1 MTVYK
6 FTVNG
11 QELESK
17 SEKLVALD
25 IIKLAE
31 QKGVP
36 LPDKPENLL
45 LEAVGEGQPFKLDD
59 WVDLEKFTD
68 FILIPVRQHP
78 SLKMSGI
85 ERITEELKALGYNPF
100 MSIIHRQGG
109 WWSLNIQFRREN
121 IKTKLY

>member
-1 MTVYK
+1 MNENVKVYK

-11 QELESK
+11 QDLESK

-25 IIKLAE
+25 IIRLAD

-59 WVDLEKFTD
+59 WVDLEKFTK
-68 FILIPVRQHP
+68 FILIPSTPTSV
-78 SLKMSGI
+78 
-85 ERITEELKALGYNPF
+85 A
-100 MSIIHRQGG
+100 
-109 WWSLNIQFRREN
+109 
-121 IKTKLY
+121 

>member
-68 FILIPVRQHP
+68 FILIPSTPTSV
-78 SLKMSGI
+78 
-85 ERITEELKALGYNPF
+85 A
-100 MSIIHRQGG
+100 
-109 WWSLNIQFRREN
+109 
-121 IKTKLY
+121 

>member
-1 MTVYK
+1 MNENVKVYK

-11 QELESK
+11 QDLESK

-25 IIKLAE
+25 IIRLAE

-59 WVDLEKFTD
+59 WVDLEKFTK
-68 FILIPVRQHP
+68 FILIPSTPTSV
-78 SLKMSGI
+78 
-85 ERITEELKALGYNPF
+85 A
-100 MSIIHRQGG
+100 
-109 WWSLNIQFRREN
+109 
-121 IKTKLY
+121 

>member
-1 MTVYK
+1 MNENIKIYK

-11 QELESK
+11 QDLESK

-25 IIKLAE
+25 IIKLAD

-59 WVDLEKFTD
+59 WVDLEKYTQ
-68 FILIPVRQHP
+68 FILILNKSTPV
-78 SLKMSGI
+78 
-85 ERITEELKALGYNPF
+85 A
-100 MSIIHRQGG
+100 
-109 WWSLNIQFRREN
+109 
-121 IKTKLY
+121 

>member
-25 IIKLAE
+25 IIKLAG

-36 LPDKPENLL
+36 LPDKPQNLL
-45 LEAVGEGQPFKLDD
+45 LEAVDEPKPFKLDD
-59 WVDLEKFTD
+59 WVDLEKFTK
-68 FILIPVRQHP
+68 FILIPSTPTSV
-78 SLKMSGI
+78 
-85 ERITEELKALGYNPF
+85 A
-100 MSIIHRQGG
+100 
-109 WWSLNIQFRREN
+109 
-121 IKTKLY
+121 